1 VPVGTLACDEPA
13 PGDSGPSREGAVTQ
27 AVPQDALA
35 RAGGRRRPRL
45 ARLIRL
51 PGSPGAPGL
60 LFAVRPGLS
69 RRQGWWLLTLWMVM
83 WGAWA
88 ARAGGYSWHY
98 FQDGA
103 WLPTH
108 PEVAGAGLHLYAT
121 HPQLQ
126 IGPLALLAAIPGQ
139 WLPPEI
145 SRLLAEAGLAVL
157 GLAMLRTLERT
168 RAHLTG
174 RPVPMPLLLGV
185 GAVMIPIWGQV
196 ATHYT
201 HLDDALAMGF
211 AVLALRAL
219 VARRP
224 LLLALALAAAA
235 DAKPW
240 ALGFAVLLVA
250 LPVERRRRAA
260 LVTAAAV
267 AAVWLPF
274 VIADPQTLLIGR
286 FTIDTATDSALR
298 ALGVNDPA
306 TPPWDRP
313 AQVILG
319 AVIGLLAVRRGRW
332 PLVPLAVVAA
342 RMLLDPQTYPY
353 YSSGLLIAAAAAD
366 LLHRRRVLPVWTLA
380 LAAWVSLDAVTSSA
394 LPPAVHSVARAVV
407 CLTTLL
413 AIGWP
418 TGDTPSSEPT
428 RRRLGHFSRDVT
440 ATPSDASRGSH
451 RHELRRLNTAPAKQP
466 MTGYRSIDH
475 DNVGEPA

>member
-1 VPVGTLACDEPA
+1 M
-13 PGDSGPSREGAVTQ
+13 SQ
-27 AVPQDALA
+27 AVPQNTLA
-35 RAGGRRRPRL
+35 TAGGRRRPRL
-45 ARLIRL
+45 TRLIRL

-69 RRQGWWLLTLWMVM
+69 RRRGWWLLTVWTVM
-83 WGAWA
+83 WAAWD
-88 ARAGGYSWHY
+88 ARGGGYSWHY

-103 WLPTH
+103 WLLTH
-108 PEVAGAGLHLYAT
+108 PGVPGAGLHLYAT

-126 IGPLALLAAIPGQ
+126 IGPLALLVAIPGQ
-139 WLPPEI
+139 WLPTEI
-145 SRLLAEAGLAVL
+145 ARLLAEAGLAVL

-174 RPVPMPLLLGV
+174 RPVPMSLLLGV
-185 GAVMIPIWGQV
+185 GAVAVPVWGQV

-201 HLDDALAMGF
+201 HLDDALAMAF
-211 AVLALRAL
+211 AVVALRAL

-250 LPVERRRRAA
+250 LPAGQRRRAA
-260 LVTAAAV
+260 LVTATAV

-274 VIADPQTLLIGR
+274 MIADPQTLLIGR
-286 FTIDTATDSALR
+286 FTIDTAADSALR
-298 ALGVNDPA
+298 ALGVTDPA

-313 AQVILG
+313 AQVIVG
-319 AVIGLLAVRRGRW
+319 AVIGLLGVRRGGW

-366 LLHRRRVLPVWTLA
+366 LLHPRRALPLWTFA

-418 TGDTPSSEPT
+418 TGDPPSSVPP
-428 RRRLGHFSRDVT
+428 RRKPGHFSRAAAAAPQAAHPESGAGDPAVDTQPTTRT
-440 ATPSDASRGSH
+440 AQAQHSTHQASR
-451 RHELRRLNTAPAKQP
+451 
-466 MTGYRSIDH
+466 
-475 DNVGEPA
+475 

>member
-1 VPVGTLACDEPA
+1 M
-13 PGDSGPSREGAVTQ
+13 TQ
-27 AVPQDALA
+27 TVPQNVLPKAA
-35 RAGGRRRPRL
+35 GRRRPRL
-45 ARLIRL
+45 TRLTRVTRV
-51 PGSPGAPGL
+51 PGSPAVPGL

-69 RRQGWWLLTLWMVM
+69 RRQAWWVLAVWTVL
-83 WGAWA
+83 WA
-88 ARAGGYSWHY
+88 AWDARGGGYSWHY

-103 WLPTH
+103 WLLTH
-108 PEVAGAGLHLYAT
+108 PGVPGAGLHLYAT

-126 IGPLALLAAIPGQ
+126 IGPLALLVAIPGQ

-145 SRLLAEAGLAVL
+145 FRLLVEAGLAVL

-174 RPVPMPLLLGV
+174 RPVPMTLLLGV
-185 GAVMIPIWGQV
+185 GAVALPVWSQV

-201 HLDDALAMGF
+201 HLDDALAMAF
-211 AVLALRAL
+211 AVVALRAV

-250 LPVERRRRAA
+250 LPAEDRRQAA

-267 AAVWLPF
+267 SAVWLPF

-286 FTIDTATDSALR
+286 FTIDTAADSALR
-298 ALGVNDPA
+298 ALGINDPT

-313 AQVILG
+313 AQLILG

-332 PLVPLAVVAA
+332 ALVPLAVVGA

-366 LLHRRRVLPVWTLA
+366 LLHPRRVRPVWTVA
-380 LAAWVSLDAVTSSA
+380 LATWVSLDAVTSSA
-394 LPPAVHSVARAVV
+394 LPPSVHSMARAVV

-418 TGDTPSSEPT
+418 TGHPPSSLPT
-428 RRRLGHFSRDVT
+428 GRKPEHAGRAATGAFGAHPNPDAGETAVGTRPTTRTAQVQHSTHQAADDRLPIH
-440 ATPSDASRGSH
+440 
-451 RHELRRLNTAPAKQP
+451 
-466 MTGYRSIDH
+466 
-475 DNVGEPA
+475 